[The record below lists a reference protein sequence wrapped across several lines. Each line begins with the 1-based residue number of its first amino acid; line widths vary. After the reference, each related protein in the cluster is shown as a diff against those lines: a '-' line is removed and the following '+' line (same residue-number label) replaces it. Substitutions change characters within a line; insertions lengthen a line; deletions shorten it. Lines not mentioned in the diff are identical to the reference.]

1 MIMKK
6 HIIYIIIALFSTV
19 FIACDDKKNDDS
31 PLTGSWTY
39 EEPHFQFEYAE
50 DSIVFQIMQEPYKKK
65 VEDLKTE
72 FLAMATEK
80 MGAYF
85 KGVDF
90 KNDGTLKINMSLQG
104 GTTMAMGGTYK
115 TDGKYVQINLDT
127 EILQQIMCGN
137 IPQIPAISFTYT
149 LQNNKLLLYFDKV
162 YVNSL
167 VRTIMGNEELRSK
180 ILSLIPGF
188 DRIPEQA
195 LPAVI
200 QSLNGQITG
209 ILNKTETL
217 ELGFILQRQ

>member
-127 EILQQIMCGN
+127 EILQQIMGGN
-137 IPQIPAISFTYT
+137 IPKFRRSALLIPY
-149 LQNNKLLLYFDKV
+149 
-162 YVNSL
+162 
-167 VRTIMGNEELRSK
+167 RTINYC
-180 ILSLIPGF
+180 
-188 DRIPEQA
+188 
-195 LPAVI
+195 
-200 QSLNGQITG
+200 
-209 ILNKTETL
+209 
-217 ELGFILQRQ
+217 FILIKFTLIHWFVPSWEMKNCVQKFFL